1 MALLICPECSHIV
14 SEYAISCPNCGCP
27 INIIK
32 QLLEDVSIKSTQ
44 NIMKY
49 DGVEYDFSEV
59 KKLLCENNK
68 SKAFQEIINIIP
80 NISSVN
86 LSLIIDVIKFNN
98 NEIPYDY
105 EECLER
111 LRDYNSSG
119 HRNYTKCPTCGS
131 SNVKR
136 ISTSKRMV
144 SVATLGIAS
153 NSMGK
158 TYECLNCKMKW

>member
-1 MALLICPECSHIV
+1 MALLKCFECGNNV
-14 SEYAISCPNCGCP
+14 SEYAQSCPNCGCP
-27 INIIK
+27 INLIK
-32 QLLEDVSIKSTQ
+32 EKIETQ
-44 NIMKY
+44 NTDKQIMLYNKK
-49 DGVEYDFSEV
+49 EYDFFEV
-59 KKLLCENNK
+59 YSLLCNNQTVPAIK
-68 SKAFQEIINIIP
+68 KCVEILK
-80 NISSVN
+80 ISTIEAKLV
-86 LSLIIDVIKFNN
+86 IDVIKFNN

-119 HRNYTKCPTCGS
+119 HRNYPKCPTCGS